1 MKESVN
7 LYQVLGVSEHATS
20 EEIKAAYRRL
30 AKKYHPDAHPGDLD
44 CEKKFQEVSEAYSI
58 LGNLEKRKKY
68 DAGFHGEKTRKE
80 EVHRKT
86 QNQSDTSHSSNVDFE
101 NVHKTFE
108 QFFGF
113 NPETKSVTNEKKLNP
128 SRKNPLDTT
137 DLFERFM
144 GIKR

>member
-1 MKESVN
+1 MKENVN
-7 LYQVLGVSEHATS
+7 LYRVLGVSEHASS

-30 AKKYHPDAHPGDLD
+30 AKQYHPDAHPGDLD

-58 LGNLEKRKKY
+58 LGNLENRKKY
-68 DAGFHGEKTRKE
+68 DAGFRTRKAEKE
-80 EVHRKT
+80 EVHKRE
-86 QNQSDTSHSSNVDFE
+86 QNQSDASHSSKVDFE

-113 NPETKSVTNEKKLNP
+113 HPETKNVTNEKKLNP
-128 SRKNPLDTT
+128 NQKNPLDTT